1 MLSIRLRKLLLSVL
15 LAAPSVLMAQNA
27 SVDAILG
34 YPDMIL
40 YNAKVVTMDDPSF
53 TPNPGTIAQAI
64 AVRGDK
70 LLYVG
75 TNEQARALAGPKTKQ
90 INLNG
95 RTLMPSM
102 MLTHEHPTDWSWT
115 EPSALNH
122 VFPDGNN
129 DLVVRFLKGT
139 AEEQMASWET
149 VLKEAVSVAKP
160 GQWVLVSS
168 DWGANAEN
176 MATLFTSFLQ
186 LVTRDKL
193 NQIAPNNP
201 VRVKNGW
208 IDGEVNDRALE
219 IVDKVMPEQKLDGRG
234 NRGPTGRQLEPDVIL
249 HNKTNLNAE
258 LLKSEMEIWA
268 AHGITAVGSSPYTIG
283 NLKAINLLDKQ
294 GKLPIRFAW
303 GYSGPDLHYDA
314 IQMVAA
320 LLGNGSPYLWNIG
333 AQGEESGGS
342 CTTLQASE
350 KVKASEDCA
359 FNPGTEGRRVV
370 EDIVRSGGRIATMH
384 SGGDKDI
391 DQLLDIIEEQ
401 SKLAGLSL
409 EDIRKH
415 RHAFD
420 HSSGAPRPDQ
430 IPRIKKLGMMVSMLN
445 TMIWENRTG
454 YDASYRYHNYG
465 EEYIHY
471 AVPRNSV
478 TKAGIMNTAEI
489 DRAMPHFIFYNIWVG
504 MTRLNEGTGKTYA
517 AEEGTDLV
525 TQLKSLT
532 TWPSYYFLREDKM
545 GSLEAGK
552 LADFIVL
559 DRDILTIATK
569 DIPMTKVLMT
579 VVGGKTVHLLPQLAK
594 EIGLNPAGPATWPT
608 KPLEN
613 RFVFKGPPPLPEYMK
628 GW

>member
-579 VVGGKTVHLLPQLAK
+579 VVGGKTIHLLPQLAK
-594 EIGLNPAGPATWPT
+594 EIGMEPAGPATWPT
-608 KPLEN
+608 KPLET

>member
-249 HNKTNLNAE
+249 HHKTKLNAE

-283 NLKAINLLDKQ
+283 NLKALNMLDKE
-294 GKLPIRFAW
+294 GRLPIRFAW

-391 DQLLDIIEEQ
+391 DQLLDIIEEK
-401 SKLAGLSL
+401 SKEAGLSL

-478 TKAGIMNTAEI
+478 TKAGIMSTAEI

-552 LADFIVL
+552 LADFIIL
-559 DRDILTIATK
+559 DRDILTVPTK
-569 DIPMTKVLMT
+569 DIPYLKVLMT

-594 EIGLNPAGPATWPT
+594 EIGMDPAGPATWPT

>member
-1 MLSIRLRKLLLSVL
+1 MLSIRLRKWLLSVL

-27 SVDAILG
+27 SVGAILG

-64 AVRGDK
+64 AVRDDK

-90 INLNG
+90 IDLNG
-95 RTLMPSM
+95 RTIMPSM

-359 FNPGTEGRRVV
+359 FNPGTEGRRVIQ
-370 EDIVRSGGRIATMH
+370 DIVRSGGRIATMH

>member
-1 MLSIRLRKLLLSVL
+1 MLSVKLRKLLLLVL
-15 LAAPSVLMAQNA
+15 FVAPSVLLAQNA

-90 INLNG
+90 IDLNG
-95 RTLMPSM
+95 RTIMPSM

-579 VVGGKTVHLLPQLAK
+579 VVGGKTIHLLPQLAK
-594 EIGLNPAGPATWPT
+594 EIGMEPAGPATWPT
-608 KPLEN
+608 KPLET